1 MRFVC
6 WPFMTL
12 GHSEKDCNHC
22 SAVDSPDSAT
32 RPAASNA
39 SYVCPMCPSVS
50 ANGPGACP
58 KCGMALE
65 PSLPLAASQAGFAC
79 PMHPKVIHDQPGTCP
94 TCGML
99 LEMATVREGKG
110 RNPEL
115 VDMKRRFC
123 FGTALTVPLLVIAM
137 GDMIPGLGGLF
148 SSTWNPWIQ
157 LALAAPV
164 VLWCGKPFL
173 VRGWQS
179 IWSLNLNMFT
189 LIALGVGAAF
199 LFSLVAVIAP
209 GAFPDEFKSEAGLVL
224 LYFESAAVIVVLVL
238 LGQILEL
245 TARERTGDSLR
256 ALMDLSPKTARRLTG
271 KGLDDEIPLDR
282 VAVGDRLRVRPG
294 ESVPVDGLIV
304 EGASAV
310 DESMLTGESIPTE
323 KRVGDTVIGGT
334 LNQAGSFVMT
344 AEKVGEKAVLAGI
357 IAMVAQAQRSR
368 APIQGLADKVAG
380 RFVPAVATIAI
391 GTFVAWSAVGPAP
404 AMLFGLIA
412 AISVLIIACPCALG
426 LATPMAIMVGT
437 GRGAGAGVLMR
448 DAEALERMAQVDTL
462 VIDKTG
468 TLTLGRPSVAAVQAA
483 PGVATRDLVSLAA
496 GAEQGSEHPLAH
508 AILTY
513 AAAEGINPASVTR
526 LEVVDGQGLKAISDG
541 RTLLL
546 GNERMMAAAAVE
558 TGDLKGDADRLR
570 DAGATVV
577 YLAMGGMLQGLVAV
591 ADPVRD
597 TAYEAL
603 RALRNLGLRIIM
615 LTGDGARTAD
625 AIGRQLDLDEVDAD
639 LLPSDK
645 RDRVLALQE
654 AGAIVAMAGD
664 GINDAPALASA
675 DVGIAMG
682 TGADVALESAGITL
696 VRGDLHGIMRARKL
710 SRQTMRNIRQ
720 NLFFAFAYNT
730 LCVPIAA
737 GVLFPILGILV
748 NPMLAAAAMSLSSV
762 SVIGNA
768 LRLRRAAL

>member
-1 MRFVC
+1 M
-6 WPFMTL
+6 
-12 GHSEKDCNHC
+12 
-22 SAVDSPDSAT
+22 
-32 RPAASNA
+32 AA
-39 SYVCPMCPSVS
+39 
-50 ANGPGACP
+50 
-58 KCGMALE
+58 
-65 PSLPLAASQAGFAC
+65 
-79 PMHPKVIHDQPGTCP
+79 
-94 TCGML
+94 
-99 LEMATVREGKG
+99 VREGKG
-110 RNPEL
+110 HNPEL
-115 VDMKRRFC
+115 VDMKRRFR
-123 FGTALTVPLLVIAM
+123 FGTALTMPLLVIAM
-137 GDMIPGLGGLF
+137 SDMIPGLGCLF
-148 SSTWNPWIQ
+148 FSTWNPWIQ
-157 LALAAPV
+157 LTLAAPV

-173 VRGWQS
+173 VRGWRS

-199 LFSLVAVIAP
+199 LFSLTAVIAP
-209 GAFPDEFKSEAGLVL
+209 GAFPDEFRNEEGLVL
-224 LYFESAAVIVVLVL
+224 LHVESAAVIVVLVL

-271 KGLDDEIPLDR
+271 NGLDDEIPLDR
-282 VAVGDRLRVRPG
+282 VAVGDWLRVRPG
-294 ESVPVDGLIV
+294 ESVPVDGLII

-334 LNQAGSFVMT
+334 LNQTGSFVMIV
-344 AEKVGEKAVLAGI
+344 EKVGAEAVLAGI
-357 IAMVAQAQRSR
+357 MAMVAQAQRSR

-380 RFVPAVATIAI
+380 RFVPAVAAIAI
-391 GTFVAWSAVGPAP
+391 GTFVAWSAMGPAP

-437 GRGAGAGVLMR
+437 GRGARAGVLMR
-448 DAEALERMAQVDTL
+448 DAEALERMAQVDTV

-468 TLTLGRPSVAAVQAA
+468 TLTLGQPSVTAVQAA
-483 PGVATRDLVSLAA
+483 PGVASRDLISLAA

-508 AILTY
+508 AILTH
-513 AAAEGINPASVTR
+513 AAAEGIDPASVTR
-526 LEVVDGQGLKAISDG
+526 LEVVAGQGLKAISNG
-541 RTLLL
+541 QTLLF
-546 GNERMMAAAAVE
+546 GNERMMDAAAVE

-577 YLAMGGMLQGLVAV
+577 YLALGGVLQGLVAV

-597 TAYEAL
+597 TSHEAL

-625 AIGRQLDLDEVDAD
+625 AIGRQLGLDEVEAD

-654 AGAIVAMAGD
+654 AGAVVAMAGD

-696 VRGDLHGIMRARKL
+696 VRGDLHGIMRAWKL

-720 NLFFAFAYNT
+720 NLFFAFAYNA

-737 GVLFPILGILV
+737 GILFPIFGILV
-748 NPMLAAAAMSLSSV
+748 SPMLAAAAMSLSSV